1 MLNILIVEN
10 DAYQLI
16 NMTNSLIQSIS
27 NIRLCGLVTTG
38 EQALK
43 LLRTKLVDLIILD
56 LKLPDCSGIDI
67 LNQISE
73 DNNKYNTS
81 VIIVASENKLLS
93 NLNQYSCVYNCIHKP
108 YSNNQ
113 IIEVVNSL
121 TKLKNSEMNKDK
133 IKEKIIFELKKLN
146 YNFSYT
152 GTKYLIDCIYEAY
165 SIGDIYN
172 LNLTKNIYSVIA
184 KKYGKSINNIKCN
197 ITQATYA
204 MYYDCEEKVLE
215 KYFPYF
221 YTMKPKVKEIIFAIL
236 NILYN

>member
-121 TKLKNSEMNKDK
+121 TKLKNS
-133 IKEKIIFELKKLN
+133 
-146 YNFSYT
+146 
-152 GTKYLIDCIYEAY
+152 
-165 SIGDIYN
+165 
-172 LNLTKNIYSVIA
+172 
-184 KKYGKSINNIKCN
+184 
-197 ITQATYA
+197 
-204 MYYDCEEKVLE
+204 
-215 KYFPYF
+215 
-221 YTMKPKVKEIIFAIL
+221 
-236 NILYN
+236 